1 MILLDS
7 WYLPTYF
14 TISNKAGM
22 KIDQDI
28 YTRLRSRDETGL
40 SLLYDNY
47 SESLY
52 GIALRV
58 LRNEAFAEDSI
69 QKSFLKIWNNIDQ
82 YDESRST
89 FFTWMAQ
96 IVKNTAIDIRRLK
109 SFQKEEKS
117 ESFDIAVHKTENT
130 TIETD
135 AMDVAKM
142 VEGLDEK
149 YAFVLE
155 YLYLRGYSQ
164 RELADEF
171 DMPIGTIKTRV
182 KKGIQ
187 ILRDR
192 FSKEEKFFLGLLFA
206 LLLTL
211 FCVL

>member
-1 MILLDS
+1 
-7 WYLPTYF
+7 
-14 TISNKAGM
+14 M

-58 LRNEAFAEDSI
+58 VRNEAFAEDSI

-117 ESFDIAVHKTENT
+117 ESFDVAVHKTEST
-130 TIETD
+130 SIDTD

-142 VEGLDEK
+142 IEGLDEK

>member
-7 WYLPTYF
+7 WYLTIYF

-155 YLYLRGYSQ
+155 YLYLRGYTQS
-164 RELADEF
+164 ELADEF
-171 DMPIGTIKTRV
+171 DIPIGTIKTRV

-192 FSKEEKFFLGLLFA
+192 FNNEEKFFLGLLFA